1 MSIRAI
7 TEEDIKN
14 LEILAA
20 KYPERRSALLPML
33 HYVQSIQGMV
43 SPAGIQTCAKVLDL
57 TPAEVAAVATF
68 YTMFKRFPMGKHH
81 IGVCTNTL
89 CALLG
94 GDELW
99 KELTDTLGIGHDETT
114 VEGLFTIERIECQ
127 AACTVAPV
135 VTVNWEFMDS
145 MTPKSLRELIEKLK
159 LGAPVQSTRGVQIT
173 SISDSERL
181 LAGFNDGKYS
191 DSPLADDSMLAGL
204 RVAKQRNMSAP
215 AGKGVK

>member
-1 MSIRAI
+1 MSIRSF
-7 TEEDIKN
+7 TDEDKN
-14 LEILAA
+14 ILESLAA

-43 SPAGIQTCAKVLDL
+43 SPAGIQLCAQVLDL
-57 TPAEVAAVATF
+57 TPAEVAGVATF

-89 CALLG
+89 CAVLG

-99 KELTDTLGIGHDETT
+99 KQLTDALGIGHDETSAD
-114 VEGLFTIERIECQ
+114 GLFTLERIECQ

-145 MTPKSLRELIEKLK
+145 MNPESLKILIEKLK
-159 LGAPVQSTRGVQIT
+159 TGAPVQSTRGVEIT
-173 SISDSERL
+173 SISDSGKL
-181 LAGFNDGKYS
+181 FAGINDGKYGQ
-191 DSPLADDSMLAGL
+191 SPLADDSMLAGL
-204 RVAKQRNMSAP
+204 RVAQERNMAAP
-215 AGKGVK
+215 AGKGTN

>member
-1 MSIRAI
+1 MSIKVI
-7 TEEDIKN
+7 SEEDIKT
-14 LEILAA
+14 LETLAA

-33 HYVQSIQGMV
+33 HYVQAIQGMV
-43 SPAGIQTCAKVLDL
+43 SPAGIQVCAQVLDL

-68 YTMFKRFPMGKHH
+68 YTMYKRFPMGKHH
-81 IGVCTNTL
+81 IGVCTNTM

-114 VEGLFTIERIECQ
+114 ADGLFTLERIECQ

-145 MTPKSLRELIEKLK
+145 MNPKSLRELIDKLK
-159 LGAPVQSTRGVQIT
+159 IGAPVQSTRGIKIT
-173 SISDSERL
+173 SIAETGKV
-181 LAGFNDGKYS
+181 LAGINDGKYQE
-191 DSPLADDSMLAGL
+191 SPLADDSMLAGL
-204 RVAKQRNMSAP
+204 RVAQERKMKAP
-215 AGKGVK
+215 AAKGAK

>member
-1 MSIRAI
+1 MSIKI
-7 TEEDIKN
+7 IDEQDIKI
-14 LEILAA
+14 LESLAA

-33 HYVQSIQGMV
+33 HYVQSVQGMV
-43 SPAGIQTCAKVLDL
+43 SPAGIQVCAQVLDL

-94 GDELW
+94 GDDLW
-99 KELTDTLGIGHDETT
+99 KELTDTLGIGHDETSAD
-114 VEGLFTIERIECQ
+114 GLFTLERIECQ

-145 MTPKSLRELIEKLK
+145 MNPASLRELIQKLK
-159 LGAPVQSTRGVQIT
+159 SGAPVQSTRGAQIT
-173 SISDSERL
+173 SISDSEKL
-181 LAGFNDGKYS
+181 IAGINDGKYG

-204 RVAKQRNMSAP
+204 RVAQERKMAAP
-215 AGKGVK
+215 IGKGVK

>member
-1 MSIRAI
+1 MSIKTI
-7 TEEDIKN
+7 TEEDIKT
-14 LEILAA
+14 LETLAA
-20 KYPERRSALLPML
+20 KYPVRRSALLPML

-43 SPAGIQTCAKVLDL
+43 SPAGIQVCARVLDL
-57 TPAEVAAVATF
+57 TPAEVSAVATF

-99 KELTDTLGIGHDETT
+99 KQLTDILGIGHDETT
-114 VEGLFTIERIECQ
+114 ADGLFTLERIECQ

-145 MTPKSLRELIEKLK
+145 MNPKAVRELIEKLK
-159 LGAPVQSTRGVQIT
+159 MGAPVQSTRGVQIT
-173 SISDSERL
+173 SIAESGKI
-181 LAGFNDGKYS
+181 LAGINDGKYAE
-191 DSPLADDSMLAGL
+191 SPLADDSMLAGL
-204 RVAKQRNMSAP
+204 RVAKERKMSAP
-215 AGKGVK
+215 TGKGAK

>member
-1 MSIRAI
+1 MSIKTI
-7 TEEDIKN
+7 SEEDIKT
-14 LEILAA
+14 LETLAA

-43 SPAGIQTCAKVLDL
+43 SPAGIQVCAKVLDL

-68 YTMFKRFPMGKHH
+68 YTMYKRFPMGKHH
-81 IGVCTNTL
+81 IGVCVNTL

-94 GDELW
+94 GDDLW

-114 VEGLFTIERIECQ
+114 ADGLFTLERIECQ
-127 AACTVAPV
+127 VM
-135 VTVNWEFMDS
+135 TVNWEFMDS
-145 MTPKSLRELIEKLK
+145 MNPKSLKDLIDKLK

-173 SISDSERL
+173 SISDSQRV
-181 LAGFNDGKYS
+181 LAGINDGKYQ

-204 RVAKQRNMSAP
+204 RVAKERNMSAP
-215 AGKGVK
+215 VGKGAK